1 MLPEHITEL
10 IRHHMNGDDSHF
22 RATALYIAAKQAR
35 QGNTALAKEI
45 RDLITTPPTAQPAH
59 DDTIFTTTHK
69 PNTHLADLVLNR
81 ELATQIARILFEY
94 RQHHTLTHPL
104 PQRFFFTGPEGTGK
118 TTTARALATK
128 LNLPLHELTLTS
140 DTSDVQ
146 ERLEKVFTT
155 ATHSPGVYL
164 IPHIDTLN
172 TPTHATLTHL
182 LNNPIGR
189 SLIIMTTHDPHTTPP
204 ENVDATLH
212 FDLPDAGQT
221 LALMRNHLAMLDT
234 TSITYQ
240 EHAVR
245 TALVVRKALKR
256 QLSHAQISHA
266 LTFAVEKA
274 KLTNQ
279 TRITA
284 TDIATA
290 LREYPQPR

>member
-1 MLPEHITEL
+1 MLLEHITEL
-10 IRHHMNGDDSHF
+10 IRQHMNGDDYQF
-22 RATALYIAAKQAR
+22 RATALTIAAEQAR
-35 QGNTALAKEI
+35 QGNTALAAEI

-59 DDTIFTTTHK
+59 DDTIFTTTHD

-81 ELATQIARILFEY
+81 ELATRLARILFEY
-94 RQHHTLTHPL
+94 RQHHTLTNPL
-104 PQRFFFTGPEGTGK
+104 AQRFLFTGPEGTGK
-118 TTTARALATK
+118 TTAARALATN

-146 ERLEKVFTT
+146 TRLEKVFTT

-164 IPHIDTLN
+164 IPRIDTFD
-172 TPTHATLTHL
+172 TPTHTTLTHL

-189 SLIIMTTHDPHTTPP
+189 SLIIMTTHDPHATPP
-204 ENVDATLH
+204 KNVDATLH

-221 LALMRNHLAMLDT
+221 LDLMRNHLATFDT
-234 TSITYQ
+234 RAVMW
-240 EHAVR
+240 ELVVR
-245 TALVVRKALKR
+245 TALKRK
-256 QLSHAQISHA
+256 LSHAQISHA
-266 LTFAVEKA
+266 LTFAIEKA

-284 TDIATA
+284 KDITTA